1 MTFYYL
7 PFTLLMQ
14 KIDED
19 LDEIKVTAG
28 NYQRKLKIAV
38 AEMETERV
46 ETMLPSEGE
55 NTEAIRDPGS

>member
-1 MTFYYL
+1 
-7 PFTLLMQ
+7 MQ

-19 LDEIKVTAG
+19 PDEIKATAG

-38 AEMETERV
+38 AEMETEHV
-46 ETMLPSEGE
+46 ETMLRSERE

>member
-1 MTFYYL
+1 
-7 PFTLLMQ
+7 MQ

-19 LDEIKVTAG
+19 LDEIKAAAG

-46 ETMLPSEGE
+46 ETMLRSEGE

>member
-19 LDEIKVTAG
+19 LDEIKAAAG

-46 ETMLPSEGE
+46 ETMLRSKGE